1 VLCGKT
7 GFVGFAF
14 VIVKVFLQCW
24 PNFRLEQTSAQ
35 SNKAQHRFQHEK
47 WQDLALFSTTEN
59 ITSSPYT
66 HNENSHPAVAW
77 LLLKSVLM
85 YFTKALFFNFF

>member
-1 VLCGKT
+1 MFSSLIIADLSLFLIKGCVLCGKT

-35 SNKAQHRFQHEK
+35 SNKAQHSFQHEK
-47 WQDLALFSTTEN
+47 W
-59 ITSSPYT
+59 
-66 HNENSHPAVAW
+66 
-77 LLLKSVLM
+77 
-85 YFTKALFFNFF
+85 